1 MFMKTGQ
8 KNHRSVLFSPV
19 RRTRFASMSILLST
33 VFPIALSG
41 MALPA
46 TTATAAPAPVP
57 APVVVQPARTQA
69 KPVPVKVTPPAAA
82 ATAKPQP
89 AIVTSP
95 QALIQPPAELIQIQA
110 PAAAPK
116 QAAPTAAERG
126 AIIDRVSKAF
136 TDVKTAQGKFSQI
149 DAQGGA
155 SSGAFYISRPG
166 KVRFDYTAPEPMHIV
181 SDGTSVSIEEP
192 KRKAYDAVPL
202 SSTPLHLF
210 LRSSVDLKRDGS
222 VTDVT
227 SQGGSHFVTLVD
239 KTGEAEGKMI
249 LEFRASDFELL
260 GWRALDGTGAETRV
274 RLTDTKQNVSLKPS
288 LFLVRDPNDE
298 RR

>member
-8 KNHRSVLFSPV
+8 KNHSGVLFSPV

-33 VFPIALSG
+33 VLPIALSG
-41 MALPA
+41 IALPA
-46 TTATAAPAPVP
+46 ATATAAPAPI
-57 APVVVQPARTQA
+57 VVQSPKA
-69 KPVPVKVTPPAAA
+69 PPSPLPVKVSPPAAA
-82 ATAKPQP
+82 AIAKPQP
-89 AIVTSP
+89 PIITPP
-95 QALIQPPAELIQIQA
+95 QGPAQLVQIQA
-110 PAAAPK
+110 PQSPATRPAPAAD
-116 QAAPTAAERG
+116 RN

-136 TDVKTAQGKFSQI
+136 TEVKTAQGQFTQV
-149 DAQGGA
+149 DTEGGA
-155 SSGAFYISRPG
+155 SSGAFFINRPG
-166 KVRFDYTAPEPMHIV
+166 KIRFDYDKPEPMHIV

-192 KRKAYDAVPL
+192 KRKSYDAVPL

-210 LRSSVDLKRDGS
+210 LRSNVDLKRDGS

-227 SQGGSHFVTLVD
+227 TQNGSHFVTLVD

-260 GWRALDGTGAETRV
+260 GWRALDGAGAETRV
-274 RLTDTKQNVSLKPS
+274 RLSATKKNVSLKPS
-288 LFLVRDPNDE
+288 LFVVRDPTDLD

>member
-19 RRTRFASMSILLST
+19 RKTRFASMSILLST
-33 VFPIALSG
+33 ILPVALSG
-41 MALPA
+41 IALPA
-46 TTATAAPAPVP
+46 TTAAAAPT
-57 APVVVQPARTQA
+57 PVVVQPAKAQP
-69 KPVPVKVTPPAAA
+69 KPVAVKFAPPAGVQA
-82 ATAKPQP
+82 AKPQP

-95 QALIQPPAELIQIQA
+95 QAPAELVQIKAPQSPPAQA
-110 PAAAPK
+110 PATRAA
-116 QAAPTAAERG
+116 ADRN

-136 TDVKTAQGKFSQI
+136 TEVKTAQGRFTQI
-149 DAQGGA
+149 DTEGGV
-155 SSGAFYISRPG
+155 SSGDFYINRPG
-166 KVRFDYTAPEPMHIV
+166 KVRFDYDKPELMHIV

-210 LRSSVDLKRDGS
+210 LRSNVDLKRDGS

-227 SQGGSHFVTLVD
+227 TQNGSHFVTLVD
-239 KTGEAEGKMI
+239 KSGEAEGKMI

-260 GWRALDGTGAETRV
+260 GWRALDGAGAETRV
-274 RLTDTKQNVSLKPS
+274 RLSDTKRNVSLKPS
-288 LFLVRDPNDE
+288 LFVVKDPTDLD